1 MSKLTTPTFCCL
13 ILCIVLVLSACTA
26 TATPVMP
33 SPTVQAPIA
42 LTDGLGRT
50 ITLSS
55 PAQRV
60 VSLAPSNTE
69 IMFAIGAGSQL
80 VGRDA
85 FSDYPEEAQLVTD
98 IGGGFGELE
107 SEVIVSL
114 QPDLVLASDLTP
126 PEQIQLLEELGIT
139 VFSLSNP
146 TEFDGLYTNILTVAT
161 LSAHEAEGQALV
173 ESLKGRVTAVEQKIT
188 SVQDRPLVYYEL
200 DGTDPNAPWTPGPG
214 TFISMLI
221 NKAGGENLGNM
232 LQSEW
237 AQISIETL
245 IEQDPQIILLGNAH
259 WGGITPEGVAA
270 RSGWDILSAVQDG
283 QIFPFDD
290 NLVSRP
296 GPRLVDGLED
306 MAAFLHPEL
315 FQ

>member
-1 MSKLTTPTFCCL
+1 M
-13 ILCIVLVLSACTA
+13 
-26 TATPVMP
+26 
-33 SPTVQAPIA
+33 QAPIA
-42 LTDGLGRT
+42 ITDGLGRT

-85 FSDYPEEAQLVTD
+85 FSDYPAEAQQVTD
-98 IGGGFGELE
+98 IGGGFGELD

-139 VFSLSNP
+139 VFSLPNP
-146 TEFDGLYTNILTVAT
+146 TDFDGLYAIILTVAT

-173 ESLKGRVTAVEQKIT
+173 ESLKARVAAVETKIA

-221 NKAGGENLGNM
+221 SKAGGENLGNM

-270 RSGWDILSAVQDG
+270 RSGWDILTAVQND

-306 MAAFLHPEL
+306 MATFLHPEL